1 MARIVSHWWARL
13 PIRKKVLVVLLVTLS
28 PLLLALAI
36 HLTFINNL
44 LSAQQHHRTED
55 RLRNHVQVLLRLAVD
70 IEDAFRGYLLTGQE
84 KFLEPME
91 EAEASLEPTFAKA
104 FSLADRRPEIERQ
117 LQAVKERLELL
128 LESKHELIQRF
139 RGGEADQVMA
149 YVRSGRGLLLSNTM
163 RDRFRQIEDTLGQSL
178 MSSSLNE
185 AGIARYTFWGLT
197 VAVGVG
203 LALGLVGI
211 RLLTKSLTTPLSRL
225 QSSARQLSQQLEG
238 GHAEP
243 LHELEKP
250 DEIGDLARTFEGMAQ
265 RIKQHIH
272 ELESL
277 NAIGHDINMIGPD
290 GLDGVLRR
298 ITDRAVELLEVD
310 ICLVMV
316 RNEQMQC
323 WVVEAASGEWN
334 DRLHKAVMLWE
345 EFPVSVQA
353 FHTKEPSIGQNLRS
367 DLRPEVVRR
376 NIIGDSMLSIP
387 LLMQGQPFGVLV
399 LLLERNVS
407 QEYWNVRLAKG
418 LAEEAAL
425 AIANAR
431 LYEAAHQKRKDLE
444 SRLRQLEHLA
454 ETLAHDLKAPGE
466 RMEELASMLMQE
478 YRGQLDERAARW
490 LTLISQN
497 GKDLIERVE
506 AILSLARIGGRSEGI
521 EAVDAAFVIQE
532 VLKQYGGDLERHKFR
547 VVVQGPFPLVA
558 CHRAYLMQIFD
569 NLVSNAIKFSK
580 GRTDPE
586 ITVTVCRTGDL
597 ARFSVIDNGIGV
609 QPSYQERVFE
619 PFVRLSPGL
628 DKGSGIGLA
637 IVKRIVELYTGR
649 VWMEANP
656 ISGCTVHFTL
666 PVLGD
671 LSCDEAHE
679 QRKSSEGRP
688 WWSFAS

>member
-1 MARIVSHWWARL
+1 MTRIVSYWWARL
-13 PIRKKVLVVLLVTLS
+13 PIRKKVLAVLLVTLS

-36 HLTFINNL
+36 HLTFINDL
-44 LSAQQHHRTED
+44 LSAQYHHRTED
-55 RLRNHVQVLLRLAVD
+55 RLRNHVQILLRLAVD
-70 IEDAFRGYLLTGQE
+70 IEDAFRGYLLTRQE
-84 KFLEPME
+84 KFLKPME
-91 EAEASLEPTFAKA
+91 EAEESLEPTFAKA
-104 FSLADRRPEIERQ
+104 IVLAERRPDIKRQ
-117 LQAVKERLELL
+117 LKAVKDRLEMLL
-128 LESKHELIQRF
+128 QSKHELIEQF
-139 RGGEADQVMA
+139 RVGEDDQVIA
-149 YVRSGRGLLLSNTM
+149 YVQSGQGLLLSNTM
-163 RDRFRQIEDTLGQSL
+163 RDSFRRIEDSLGRSL

-197 VAVGVG
+197 AAVGVG

-225 QSSARQLSQQLEG
+225 QNSARQLSQELEG
-238 GHAEP
+238 GQAET
-243 LHELEKP
+243 LHGVENP

-298 ITDRAVELLEVD
+298 ITDRAVELLDVD

-316 RNEQMQC
+316 RNDQMQC

-334 DRLHKAVMLWE
+334 DHLHKAVMLWE
-345 EFPVSVQA
+345 EFPVSIKA
-353 FHTKEPSIGQNLRS
+353 FQTKEPSIGWNLRG

-387 LLMQGQPFGVLV
+387 LLTRGQPFGVLV
-399 LLLERNVS
+399 LLLDQNVP
-407 QEYWNVRLAKG
+407 EEFWNIRLAKG

-478 YRGQLDERAARW
+478 YRGHLDERAARW

-506 AILSLARIGGRSEGI
+506 AILSLAKIGGRSEGI
-521 EAVDAAFVIQE
+521 EAVDAALVIQE
-532 VLKQYGGDLERHKFR
+532 VLKQYGGDLERQKVR
-547 VVVQGPFPLVA
+547 VSVQGPFPLVA
-558 CHRAYLMQIFD
+558 CHRAYLRQVFD
-569 NLVSNAIKFSK
+569 NLISNAIKFTRD
-580 GRTDPE
+580 RTDPE
-586 ITVTVCRTGDL
+586 ITITVCRTGDL
-597 ARFSVIDNGIGV
+597 AQFSVIDNGIGV

-619 PFVRLSPGL
+619 PFVRLSPGP

-637 IVKRIVELYTGR
+637 IVKRIVELYTGK
-649 VWMEANP
+649 VWMEANA
-656 ISGCTVHFTL
+656 SVGCAVHFTL

-671 LSCDEAHE
+671 LSGGDAHE
-679 QRKSSEGRP
+679 PTKTSEGQP
-688 WWSFAS
+688 SWSIVS